1 MIVYYGTF
9 HNEEQ
14 IKAIAER
21 AQNKV
26 TKDITMLLRGE
37 YNFEAFVD
45 TYEHS
50 LKVGGLS
57 YRHTK
62 ESEYK
67 NNKNRHTFI
76 VQFNMGRKFSLFQAE
91 FLKSSFE
98 PLGTREIEYSITD
111 NSVAITVE
119 GEA

>member
-45 TYEHS
+45 TYEYL

-57 YRHTK
+57 YRHTRD
-62 ESEYK
+62 E
-67 NNKNRHTFI
+67 NNNNIHTFI

-91 FLKSSFE
+91 LLKASFE
-98 PLGTREIEYSITD
+98 PLVTREIEYSITD

-119 GEA
+119 GGT